1 MKNICLSIVLLLLI
15 SSCAESY
22 NEVQEK
28 ELIEYDAP
36 TVELNE
42 GVQWQANA
50 ATVEGISK
58 LKILA
63 ENFDTESDSFEEL
76 QSQMRNE
83 FSLIFKNC
91 TMKGEAHE
99 QLHNYLLPL
108 MDMFGD
114 LTTSNKAAALKAI
127 KKHLDKF
134 DAYFEQEG

>member
-36 TVELNE
+36 TVELNQ

-114 LTTSNKAAALKAI
+114 LTTSNKDAALKAI

-134 DAYFEQEG
+134 DGYFEQEG